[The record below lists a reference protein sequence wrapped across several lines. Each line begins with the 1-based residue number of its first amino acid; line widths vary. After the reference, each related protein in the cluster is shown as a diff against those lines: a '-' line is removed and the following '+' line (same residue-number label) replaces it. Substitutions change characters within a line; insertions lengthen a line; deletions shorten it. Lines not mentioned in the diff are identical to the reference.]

1 MPGIRMTLCA
11 FCKANETE
19 LYVNGIPVCPS
30 CSDAPKR
37 KPPVMQQEM
46 RNLLLQETLESTAHH
61 NEAREEFEAVM
72 GQIPSGLPCPD
83 GTQRITNAS
92 RRLSIARKKM
102 ITAHNRLDRF
112 LETGTVPE
120 IVREDLKRSG

>member
-1 MPGIRMTLCA
+1 MALCA

-19 LYVNGIPVCPS
+19 LYDSGIPVCPS
-30 CSDAPKR
+30 CSATPKR
-37 KPPVMQQEM
+37 RPPITQQEM
-46 RNLLLQETLESTAHH
+46 RNVLLQETLEATAQH
-61 NEAREEFEAVM
+61 NEAREDFEAVM
-72 GQIPSGLPCPD
+72 SQIPSGLPCPD

-102 ITAHNRLDRF
+102 ITAHHRLDRF
-112 LETGTVPE
+112 LETGTPE

>member
-1 MPGIRMTLCA
+1 MRLCA
-11 FCKANETE
+11 FCKANQAEF
-19 LYVNGIPVCPS
+19 YDNGIPICLN
-30 CSDAPKR
+30 CSEAPKR
-37 KPPVMQQEM
+37 KPPTTQQEM
-46 RNLLLQETLESTAHH
+46 RNVLLQETLEAMAHH

-92 RRLSIARKKM
+92 RRLSIARKNM

-112 LETGTVPE
+112 LETGIVPE